1 MVDLFKFTEQVNLL
15 HPNALALL
23 AMKFTTEISDTETT
37 FLDPVGYRGITFH
50 EK

>member
-1 MVDLFKFTEQVNLL
+1 MVDFFKFREQVNVL
-15 HPNALALL
+15 HPTALL